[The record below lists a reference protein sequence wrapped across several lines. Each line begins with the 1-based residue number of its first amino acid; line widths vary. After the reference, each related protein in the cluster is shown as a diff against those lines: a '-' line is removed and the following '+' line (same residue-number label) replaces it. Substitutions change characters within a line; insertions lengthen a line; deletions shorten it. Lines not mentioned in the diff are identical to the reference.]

1 MFHFDEDHRPSGRR
15 RAGSGT
21 GIGAGSGTRD
31 DEPSSETSTLDPF
44 VHPLSLSTLPSSTPA
59 SNAEPRLEAVPYV
72 PPLNTHTSLEHTL
85 SALRN
90 SLVSIAASLDM
101 VERRQE
107 IVVTTESLRM
117 HEEVGSVRAIVHGLR
132 MQVSALVME
141 RNVQMM
147 GRMNVRPAGG
157 GATTPESGRGIVEH
171 GEGERWDTETR
182 YYNQHPPAPVNL
194 AVPYSVRRQ
203 ETNTRL

>member
-1 MFHFDEDHRPSGRR
+1 MATS
-15 RAGSGT
+15 
-21 GIGAGSGTRD
+21 GAGVAVGGGGGSQASN
-31 DEPSSETSTLDPF
+31 DESSSETSTVDPF
-44 VHPLSLSTLPSSTPA
+44 IHPLSLSTLPSSPPST
-59 SNAEPRLEAVPYV
+59 NANATEPRLEAVPYV

-147 GRMNVRPAGG
+147 GRMNARPA
-157 GATTPESGRGIVEH
+157 SGWDEH
-171 GEGERWDTETR
+171 D
-182 YYNQHPPAPVNL
+182 
-194 AVPYSVRRQ
+194 
-203 ETNTRL
+203 